1 MCLGGINTYTKT
13 HLFFFLSVFI
23 CCSSKMIRTKHIFL
37 HFVFILL
44 RSNFSIYSIFYR
56 RPNKIFVFALNS
68 FIFHCSHSLC
78 GCWGEWNMAECRIR
92 GRTKNMDVALE
103 IRLHPNWAA
112 IKRAILLAHSI
123 HFVSQHQMCS
133 QSDCG
138 ETPNDI
144 PDTAPCVVWNISPC
158 HVCYLYAKTTSV
170 NVVGGSMFRLYV
182 VSIIFSHSANTHTA
196 RT

>member
-1 MCLGGINTYTKT
+1 MCLGGINTYTRT
-13 HLFFFLSVFI
+13 HFFFSLSLFI

-78 GCWGEWNMAECRIR
+78 GCWGEWNMAEFRIR

-112 IKRAILLAHSI
+112 VRGPFCLHILYTLSLNTRCAHRVI
-123 HFVSQHQMCS
+123 VVKHQMTF
-133 QSDCG
+133 Q
-138 ETPNDI
+138 TL
-144 PDTAPCVVWNISPC
+144 
-158 HVCYLYAKTTSV
+158 HSV
-170 NVVGGSMFRLYV
+170 SYGTYRPVMFASYMQKPQV
-182 VSIIFSHSANTHTA
+182 
-196 RT
+196 